1 MSAKGKIGRIPYET
15 RQLLNER
22 MRDGDADVDIVE
34 WLNGLPEVKQA
45 MKEARFGGGKQTGFA
60 ITPQNISEYRKR
72 EYQAWL
78 DGQDK
83 IDRIKAMA
91 EFSLQLAN
99 AAGGDVS
106 SPGVAIAAGKI
117 MEGLEL
123 ADGEDLLAMAETLAK
138 LNKSETDKVRART
151 DQSRLGVQRDAL
163 ALDRQKFE
171 RQSSELFLKW
181 YGNKQ
186 AEEIINSKT
195 DKSDKI
201 EQIRQLMFGEIVHA
215 DT

>member
-15 RQLLNER
+15 RQLLHER
-22 MRDGDADVDIVE
+22 MRDGDADVEIVT
-34 WLNGLPEVKQA
+34 WLNSLPEVKA
-45 MKEARFGGGKQTGFA
+45 ALKEARFGGGKQTGSA

-91 EFSLQLAN
+91 EFSLQLAH

-138 LNKSETDKVRART
+138 LNKTETDKVRAKT
-151 DQSRLGVQRDAL
+151 DQSRLAIQRDAL
-163 ALDRQKFE
+163 ALEHQKFE
-171 RQSSELFLKW
+171 RQTSELFIKW
-181 YGNKQ
+181 YGDKRAN
-186 AEEIINSKT
+186 EIVNSNT
-195 DKSDKI
+195 DKDAKI
-201 EQIRQLMFGEIVHA
+201 DQIRQLMFGEIVHA
-215 DT
+215 TT